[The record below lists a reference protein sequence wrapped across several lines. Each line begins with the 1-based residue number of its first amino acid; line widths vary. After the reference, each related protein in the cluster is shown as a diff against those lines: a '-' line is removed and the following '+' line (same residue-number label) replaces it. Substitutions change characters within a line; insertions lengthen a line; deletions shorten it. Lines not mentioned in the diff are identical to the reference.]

1 MPTKQRLI
9 KRFTILEITN
19 LLEAQTREELKNW
32 LIKNSLT
39 EKCCWVVVSLKPKAN
54 TVLYLDAVEEAICF
68 GWIDGIKK
76 KISDTQLAQRLSPRI
91 KGSKWTELNK
101 ERARRLD
108 RLGLMTD
115 EGRKSLPDMRLE
127 SFQIDPIVLDALRAD
142 EEVYANF
149 LKLPPLYQK
158 IRIDNIQSQK
168 KLPELFDSRLSKFIE
183 FTKLNKMYGD
193 WNDNGRL
200 INE

>member
-1 MPTKQRLI
+1 M
-9 KRFTILEITN
+9 EIIN
-19 LLEAQTREELKNW
+19 LLETHTREELRNW
-32 LIKNSLT
+32 LIKYSLT

-54 TVLYLDAVEEAICF
+54 TILYLDAVEEAICF

-101 ERARRLD
+101 ERARRLE
-108 RLGLMTD
+108 RLGLMTN
-115 EGRKSLPDMRLE
+115 EGRKSLPNMSLD
-127 SFQIDPIVLDALRAD
+127 SFQIDPIILDAIRTD

-149 LKLPPLYQK
+149 LQFPTLYQR
-158 IRIDNIQSQK
+158 IRVDNIQSQK
-168 KLPELFDSRLSKFIE
+168 KLPELFDSRLSKLIE
-183 FTKLNKMYGD
+183 FTRLNKMYGE

-200 INE
+200 ITPA

>member
-1 MPTKQRLI
+1 M
-9 KRFTILEITN
+9 EITN
-19 LLEAQTREELKNW
+19 LLEAQTREELRNW

-39 EKCCWVVVSLKPKAN
+39 EKCCWVVVSIKQKAN
-54 TVLYLDAVEEAICF
+54 TILYLDAVEEAICF

-76 KISDTQLAQRLSPRI
+76 KISETQLAQRLSPRI

-108 RLGLMTD
+108 RLGLMTN
-115 EGRKSLPDMRLE
+115 EGHQSLPEMRLE
-127 SFQIDPIVLDALRAD
+127 SFQIDPVVLEALQAE

-149 LKLPPLYQK
+149 LKFPPLYQR
-158 IRIDNIQSQK
+158 IRIDNIPSQEK
-168 KLPELFDSRLSKFIE
+168 YPELFDSRLSKFIE
-183 FTKLNKMYGD
+183 YTRINKMYGE

-200 INE
+200 NMPT